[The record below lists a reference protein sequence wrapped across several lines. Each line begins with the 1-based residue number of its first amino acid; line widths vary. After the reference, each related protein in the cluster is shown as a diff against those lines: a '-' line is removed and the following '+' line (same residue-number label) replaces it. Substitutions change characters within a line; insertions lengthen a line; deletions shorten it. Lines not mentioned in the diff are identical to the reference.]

1 MSQNTVDLNWVGGF
15 KGLIFDCD
23 GTLVDSLSAHFE
35 AWKVVFK
42 DYNINLPLSF
52 LDAYNSIPSTVI
64 GDDIVSQ
71 LKLSVTGVELAE
83 KKEALLFENKSKAK
97 ELLPIS
103 SVARYFYGK
112 LPMAVISGGVRK
124 NVIKSLEETN
134 LIDLFETVIT
144 ADEPYPSKDR
154 PEVWCVA
161 AKSLGVVPE
170 KCLVFEDG
178 EKGMIGAKLA
188 GMSVFDV
195 RPILEN
201 IDHN

>member
-35 AWKVVFK
+35 AWEEVFK

-52 LDAYNSIPSTVI
+52 LDSYNSIPSTVI

-134 LIDLFETVIT
+134 LINLFDTVLT
-144 ADEPYPSKDR
+144 ADEPYPSKDK
-154 PEVWCVA
+154 PEVWLQA
-161 AKSLGVVPE
+161 AQILGVKSE
-170 KCLVFEDG
+170 DSLVFEDG
-178 EKGMIGAKLA
+178 EKGMLGAELA
-188 GMSVFDV
+188 GMSVLDV
-195 RPILEN
+195 RPYLV
-201 IDHN
+201 